1 MQDLK
6 IDVLQ
11 AGIVATR
18 TALREGVLSIDIWD
32 RSTGLGLVEWN
43 GNPMA
48 VALFNQLTETLD
60 ETLTDSSLPGLDD
73 YYYIDLEDNRAVVV
87 IDHGDNLMQSWF
99 LDSQKVNP
107 GILLGMAIPKAI
119 ATVESAR
126 ESGGSTGG
134 VDPSMQLGLILQAG
148 KMGLW
153 DMIVDPQDPTG
164 AKNAFTWTPEFRGM
178 LGFSDEKDF
187 PNVLE
192 SWSNR
197 LHPDHKDITLEA
209 FGKHLNDKTGET
221 GYDVEYML
229 QKKDGTYRWYRA
241 TGETTRDADG
251 TPLRVVGVLRDIHED
266 RTKSGATDW
275 RDNTA
280 S

>member
-197 LHPDHKDITLEA
+197 LHPDHKEITLEA

-275 RDNTA
+275 RDNNA